1 MAATRKDVELVIRAR
16 DQAAKALDTIAKAAN
31 NLVENVDEI
40 GKSGAGVDSAL
51 SRLGAAVGTLEK
63 AFKGLSTEATLTK
76 QFDRAAEASSRL
88 EKGMAETAAE
98 GQRLSKELDR
108 ASQSATELAAKTAQ
122 AAAELEKQKAAVT
135 SARTA
140 QTTLNK
146 TLTESIAARDK
157 LVTAEKRLTVSLEKQ
172 PGRIQAAQDRF
183 NGLSAAMQATSEP
196 TATLQKRF
204 EAAVSSLAKAQGR
217 LTGLSTELE
226 TTRASIVAANA
237 GIETLGTALAQSNA
251 RVEQAKVAL
260 ANVKAEYRDLGAA
273 AKTAANEQKALAN
286 AQADIA
292 EALNRQQGEFAQS
305 KTAMADLVGEQT
317 KAKAAMSALAAEAR
331 GPLLQAF
338 SQQQRAMAQINNAFQ
353 ANRKNIA
360 ELGAE
365 MGRVGVPTQAM
376 VESYNRLLTVSNQI
390 RGEYTQQKAALAAM
404 REALRAG
411 VTDTTQLQAIYA
423 RFSGTLDGSAA
434 ALGRVQAAA
443 SLANAAN
450 KKSAD
455 EATRAAAAVER
466 EAKATQ
472 SSASGKRRAAA
483 ETDKFSAALRRL
495 YGESRQAMSMTQR
508 LRGEVLSLISA
519 YGGIYGVVNILGQVV
534 TAYQQL
540 EAATSRLN
548 VVNEGDFAK
557 TSQDLDFVR
566 RTAQRLGI
574 EFSSLAQE
582 YSKFSVATQGTNLEG
597 ANTRKIFVAVAEAA
611 RVNKVST
618 EEMAGTFVALT
629 QIVSK
634 GSVQMEELRQQLGDR
649 LPGALQ
655 IMAAGLGVTT
665 EKLIEMTANGEV
677 SSDALVGFAD
687 ELTRRFGPQLSGAL
701 DTTSS
706 QLGML
711 QNQVTQTLLAFG
723 QAGFIRAFT
732 DLIRDLN
739 EVMSSSDF
747 QTFVARL
754 SQGLAGLIDL
764 IGTFVEN
771 WRLVA
776 VVLTAVAT
784 IRLVPVLLLMGNA
797 IVDLGRKAVLSSV
810 MMERASKAT
819 IATGT
824 ASTVAATGLG
834 RLSVA
839 FRALLSSTGIG
850 LLLTVVTTGLTLWAT
865 GTDRATDAMDKHRS
879 MIDEVKDAYEAAG
892 TAVSGW
898 EAKLRN
904 FSVTASQ
911 QLTAEL
917 QRVRRDLQ
925 VEMAQLA
932 EPTRNSQM
940 NMVELAQVQFNP
952 DERSRLDQIKLLTNE
967 FIRGVRPV
975 EDYRAA
981 LDLIGSTTQ
990 SEGIRR
996 TVVRMLEL
1004 VTAQESAKSAIGEQE
1019 AAQRLANGTATDADR
1034 ILLGLKDAAEA
1045 ASAAFDAEALNTFTD
1060 AMKEMAGFIPEL
1072 EAGLKTLKDI
1082 ETINAAYESAVGA
1095 ANLSVDRNLLIA
1107 AAGQRRDQAVQAVLS
1122 AEDEAVFKEIAGNTK
1137 VTRDMFNQIFGE
1149 ESFRTQAYD
1158 DGYGTQTIGYGSTT
1172 VGGVPVQAGD
1182 TITQENAMREA
1193 VAEIARLV
1201 AYIEGAVKV
1210 PLSKSQME
1218 ALVSY
1223 AYNAGPG
1230 SLQRDGI
1237 LAALNSGDYAGAGSA
1252 IRNGVD
1258 TSKGVYSPGLRNR
1271 REREA
1276 DMFDQGSQD
1285 PAVIEH
1291 LAEVEQ
1297 ERLQTAE
1304 DFHAALVLT
1313 AEQEARQIELAKQGI
1328 IERETAKAI
1337 AEAELAAKQAGTVLS
1352 AEEIAGIKERTAA
1365 LYAEQAAEEAKKQV
1379 KEEQAAVEQRVNDL
1393 LAQRGE
1399 LENQLAIYRETGDLE
1414 AANTTETAI
1423 LAINDQLKEAIANAI
1438 AMHEAIGGTAAD
1450 AAVAKLKTLNLEAA
1464 NLSVNA
1470 QKSLLNWQQVG
1481 QLFASGLTNALMS
1494 FAQAV
1499 AQGENAGEAAKT
1511 AFLQF
1516 AAEFLI
1522 KIAEMIIQQAI
1533 LNALQS
1539 AFSGGGGG
1547 IGSFISGIF
1556 GTGHTGGV
1564 VGSSRIGS
1572 GNGTRRLNPA
1582 IFTHAPRYHDGGIAG
1597 LKPGEV
1603 PAVLQ
1608 ESEEVLTRDNPRH
1621 VLNGGGGS
1629 SAAAAPQVHNKIVNM
1644 IDSGSFVSEG
1654 LDTKQGEEAV
1664 FNFMSTN
1671 RTKIR
1676 SIING

>member
-1 MAATRKDVELVIRAR
+1 MAASRKDVELVIRAR

-51 SRLGAAVGTLEK
+51 GRLGAAVASLDK

-76 QFDRAAEASSRL
+76 QFDRATEASARL
-88 EKGMAETAAE
+88 EKGMQETAAE
-98 GQRLSKELDR
+98 GSRLAKELER
-108 ASQSATELAAKTAQ
+108 ASHSATELAAKTAQ
-122 AAAELEKQKAAVT
+122 AAAELQRQGAAVKSAKAAQ
-135 SARTA
+135 SELNR
-140 QTTLNK
+140 TLN
-146 TLTESIAARDK
+146 ESIAARDK
-157 LVTAEKRLTVSLEKQ
+157 LITAEKRLSDSLAKQ
-172 PGRIQAAQDRF
+172 PGRIQAAQERFDR
-183 NGLSAAMQATSEP
+183 LSEAMRATAEP

-204 EAAVSSLAKAQGR
+204 EAAVSSLAKAEGR
-217 LTGLSTELE
+217 LSGLSNELE
-226 TTRASIVAANA
+226 TTRAAIVSANT
-237 GIETLGTALAQSNA
+237 GIETLGQALAQSNS

-260 ANVKAEYRDLGAA
+260 SNVKAEYRDLGAA
-273 AKTAANEQKALAN
+273 AKTAAKEQKALAN

-292 EALNRQQGEFAQS
+292 EALNRQQGEFEQS
-305 KTAMADLVGEQT
+305 KSAMSELVTEQGRVQAAMAE
-317 KAKAAMSALAAEAR
+317 LAAEAR

-338 SQQQRAMAQINNAFQ
+338 SQQQRAMSQINNAFQ

-365 MGRVGVPTQAM
+365 MGRVGVPTREM
-376 VESYNRLLTVSNQI
+376 VESYNRLLITSNQI
-390 RGEYTQQKAALAAM
+390 RSEYAQQRAALSAM

-411 VTDTTQLQAIYA
+411 VTDTAQLQAIYQ
-423 RFSGTLDGSAA
+423 RFSTTLDGSAA
-434 ALGRVQAAA
+434 ALGRVQASVART
-443 SLANAAN
+443 NAAN
-450 KKSAD
+450 AQAAASA
-455 EATRAAAAVER
+455 ERTAAAVER
-466 EAKATQ
+466 EGRATRE
-472 SSASGKRRAAA
+472 SAGGKSRAAA

-508 LRGEVLSLISA
+508 LRGEVLSLIAA
-519 YGGIYGVVNILGQVV
+519 YGGIYGVINVLGQVV
-534 TAYQQL
+534 IAYQAL

-548 VVNEGDFAK
+548 VVNSGDQEK
-557 TSQDLDFVR
+557 TANDLDFVR

-574 EFSSLAQE
+574 EFASLAQE

-677 SSDALVGFAD
+677 SSDALVGFAE
-687 ELTRRFGPQLSGAL
+687 ELTRRFGPQLAGAL

-723 QAGFIRAFT
+723 QSGFIRAFT

-739 EVMSSSDF
+739 EVMASSDF
-747 QTFVARL
+747 QTFVARI
-754 SQGLAGLIDL
+754 SQGVAGLIDL
-764 IGTFVEN
+764 LGTFVEN
-771 WRLVA
+771 WQLVA
-776 VVLTAVAT
+776 AALAAVAA
-784 IRLVPVLLLMGNA
+784 IRLAPVLILLGNA
-797 IVDLGRKAVLSSV
+797 VVDLGRKAVLASV

-819 IATGT
+819 IATGA

-834 RLSVA
+834 RLAVA

-865 GTDRATDAMDKHRS
+865 GTDRATDAMNKHRS

-892 TAVSGW
+892 GAVTGW
-898 EAKLRN
+898 ETKLRN

-911 QLTAEL
+911 QLTSEL

-925 VEMAQLA
+925 FEMSQLA

-940 NMVELAQVQFNP
+940 NMIELTQVQMNG
-952 DERSRLDQIKLLTNE
+952 DERSRLDQIKLLTDE
-967 FIRGVRPV
+967 FIRGIRPV
-975 EDYRAA
+975 EEYRSA

-1004 VTAQESAKSAIGEQE
+1004 VTAQEEAKDAIAEQE
-1019 AAQRLANGTATDADR
+1019 AAQRAANGTATDADR

-1045 ASAAFDAEALNTFTD
+1045 ASAAFDASALETFTD
-1060 AMKEMAGFIPEL
+1060 AMREMAGFIPEL

-1082 ETINAAYESAVGA
+1082 ETINAAYDAAVSA
-1095 ANLSVDRNLLIA
+1095 ANLSVDRNLLVA
-1107 AAGQRRDQAVQAVLS
+1107 AATQQRDAAITAVLS
-1122 AEDEAVFKEIAGNTK
+1122 AQDAAVFKEIAGNTK
-1137 VTRDMFNQIFGE
+1137 VTQDMFNQVFGE
-1149 ESFRTQAYD
+1149 ENFRTQAYD
-1158 DGYGTQTIGYGSTT
+1158 DGYGNPTIGYGSTT
-1172 VGGVPVQAGD
+1172 VGGRPVQMGD
-1182 TITQENAMREA
+1182 SITQENAMREA

-1223 AYNAGPG
+1223 TYNAGPG
-1230 SLQRDGI
+1230 SLARDGI
-1237 LAALNSGDYAGAGSA
+1237 LDVLNRGDYGGAASA
-1252 IRNGVD
+1252 IRTGVNTSNGVF
-1258 TSKGVYSPGLRNR
+1258 SQGLQDR

-1276 DMFDQGSQD
+1276 DLFSSGMQD
-1285 PAVIEH
+1285 PEIIRE
-1291 LAEVEQ
+1291 LAQIEQ

-1304 DFHAALVLT
+1304 DYHAALALT
-1313 AEQEARQIELAKQGI
+1313 AEQQQREIDLAAEGI
-1328 IERETAKAI
+1328 IQRETTKAL
-1337 AEAELAAKQAGTVLS
+1337 AEAELAAKEAGTVLT
-1352 AEEIAGIKERTAA
+1352 AEEIEGIKTRTAA
-1365 LYAEQAAEEAKKQV
+1365 LFAEQAAEEAKTQV
-1379 KEEQAAVEQRVNDL
+1379 QERQAAVEQKVNDL
-1393 LAQRGE
+1393 LTQRTE
-1399 LENQLAIYRETGDLE
+1399 LENQLAIQRESGDAE
-1414 AANTTETAI
+1414 GADATEQAI
-1423 LAINDQLKEAIANAI
+1423 LAINTQLKEAIANAI
-1438 AMHEAIGGTAAD
+1438 AMHEAIGGTTAD
-1450 AAVAKLKTLNLEAA
+1450 AAIAKLQTLNMEAA
-1464 NLSVNA
+1464 RLDVTGKQN
-1470 QKSLLNWQQVG
+1470 QITWGQV
-1481 QLFASGLTNALMS
+1481 QTLFAGGLTNAIMG

-1499 AQGENAGEAAKT
+1499 ANGEDAGEAART

-1516 AAEFLI
+1516 AADFLI

-1539 AFSGGGGG
+1539 AFGGGGG
-1547 IGSFISGIF
+1547 NFLAGLF
-1556 GTGHTGGV
+1556 GTGHSGGI
-1564 VGSSRIGS
+1564 VGSKRIGS
-1572 GNGTRRLNPA
+1572 GNGTRMLSPA
-1582 IFTHAPRYHDGGIAG
+1582 IFAAAPRYHEGGIVG

-1608 ESEEVLTRDNPRH
+1608 ENEEVLTRDDPRH
-1621 VLNGGGGS
+1621 ALNGGAAGGGS
-1629 SAAAAPQVHNKIVNM
+1629 ASPVNLKIINT

-1654 LDTKQGEEAV
+1654 LNTTEGEEAI
-1664 FNFMSTN
+1664 FNLVRNNPSKF
-1671 RTKIR
+1671 R
-1676 SIING
+1676 SMLGV